1 MTYKVKLANDVYQD
15 IRLLDKKTISIIKK
29 NLRKLK
35 DDPYPGRG
43 SGNKEKLPIDG
54 KERYRMHIGHTW
66 TVFYSILEDK
76 KEVRIS
82 EILTINEAHERYG
95 FRN

>member
-1 MTYKVKLANDVYQD
+1 MTYKVKLANDVYQN
-15 IRLLDKKTISIIKK
+15 ISLLDKKTISIIKK

-35 DDPYPGRG
+35 YNPYPGRG
-43 SGNKEKLPIDG
+43 RGNKEKLPIDG

-82 EILTINEAHERYG
+82 EILTINEAHKRYG
-95 FRN
+95 FRK

>member
-1 MTYKVKLANDVYQD
+1 M
-15 IRLLDKKTISIIKK
+15 
-29 NLRKLK
+29 RKLEYN
-35 DDPYPGRG
+35 PYPGRG
-43 SGNKEKLPIDG
+43 IDNKEKLPIDG

-82 EILTINEAHERYG
+82 EILPIDDAHKRYG
-95 FRN
+95 F

>member
-35 DDPYPGRG
+35 YNPYPGRG

-54 KERYRMHIGHTW
+54 KERYRMHVGHTW

-82 EILTINEAHERYG
+82 EILTINEAHKRYG
-95 FRN
+95 FRK

>member
-1 MTYKVKLANDVYQD
+1 MTYKVKLAEDVYQD

-29 NLRKLK
+29 NLRKLEYN
-35 DDPYPGRG
+35 PYPGRG
-43 SGNKEKLPIDG
+43 IGNKEKLPVDG
-54 KERYRMHIGHTW
+54 NERYRMHIGHTW

-82 EILTINEAHERYG
+82 EILPIDDAHKRYG
-95 FRN
+95 F

>member
-1 MTYKVKLANDVYQD
+1 MTCKVNIANDVYQD

-43 SGNKEKLPIDG
+43 RGNKELPIDG

-82 EILTINEAHERYG
+82 EILPINESHKRYG
-95 FRN
+95 FRK

>member
-15 IRLLDKKTISIIKK
+15 IRLLYKKTISIIKK

-35 DDPYPGRG
+35 YNPYPGRG
-43 SGNKEKLPIDG
+43 SGNKEKLPIDA
-54 KERYRMHIGHTW
+54 KERYRMHIGHSW

-82 EILTINEAHERYG
+82 EILTINEAHKRYG
-95 FRN
+95 FRK

>member
-1 MTYKVKLANDVYQD
+1 MTYKVKLAEAVYQD

-29 NLRKLK
+29 NLRKLEYN
-35 DDPYPGRG
+35 PYPGRG
-43 SGNKEKLPIDG
+43 IGNKEKLPIDS
-54 KERYRMHIGHTW
+54 KDRYRMHIGHTW

-82 EILTINEAHERYG
+82 EILPIDDAHKRYG
-95 FRN
+95 F

>member
-1 MTYKVKLANDVYQD
+1 
-15 IRLLDKKTISIIKK
+15 LLDKKTISIIKK

-35 DDPYPGRG
+35 DDAYPGRG

-54 KERYRMHIGHTW
+54 KERYRMHVGHTW

-82 EILTINEAHERYG
+82 EILTINEAHKRYE